1 MKKVLVLLLN
11 INIKNMKTINQFKFI
26 SLLML
31 SIIAFSSC
39 STMKVA
45 KPSEEYNVP
54 KYVPKPSVINL
65 PLSVNIIDIQNK
77 LNKQFTGLIYNDD
90 SYENNNND
98 NIMVKAWKKEDFK
111 LNYSDDGMWYRI
123 PLKLWIKA
131 GWKVS
136 KLGITLS
143 DYREVNAEIAL
154 KFKTK
159 FTINKDWSF
168 TTVTTS
174 DGFEWLS
181 TPVMKVGPVDIPIT
195 SVASIILKANKDKLT
210 KEIDN
215 AVKQNFSLKKY
226 VQDMWVT
233 MQKPIKVSDT
243 YNLWLKLNPQQFSAT
258 PLINQNGKLKI
269 SLGIK
274 SIIETYMGDE
284 PKQNINTTL
293 PEFVQAKTFD
303 NTFVINLMSEVTYKS
318 ADSLAKQYLRGKTF
332 TQGKKTVTVTDIKVF
347 GNNDKMVIGT
357 TLKGSINGTIY
368 LTGVPVFEQE
378 TQTVKIKDIDY
389 DIETKNKL
397 LKTAD
402 WLMHGTFVKMIEP
415 SLTMPIGD
423 KLEESRK
430 MIQSQL
436 TNNHLTKNILL
447 NGTLL
452 NLSIENIFLTPESI
466 KVLVNLKGSLAVDFE
481 ADK

>member
-1 MKKVLVLLLN
+1 MKKLLVLLLN
-11 INIKNMKTINQFKFI
+11 INIKNMKTINQFKLV
-26 SLLML
+26 SLLMI

-45 KPSEEYNVP
+45 KPSEEYNAP
-54 KYVPKPSVINL
+54 KYTPQPSVINL

-77 LNKQFTGLIYNDD
+77 LNKQFSGLIYNDD

-181 TPVMKVGPVDIPIT
+181 TPVMKIGPIDVPIT
-195 SVASIILKANKDKLT
+195 SVASMILKANKDKLT

-274 SIIETYMGDE
+274 TIIETYMGDE
-284 PKQNINTTL
+284 PKQNINNTL
-293 PEFVQAKTFD
+293 PDFVQAKTFD
-303 NTFVINLMSEVTYKS
+303 NTFVINLISEVTYKS
-318 ADSLAKQYLRGKTF
+318 ADSLAKQYLKGKTF
-332 TQGKKTVTVTDIKVF
+332 TQGKRTVTVTDIKVY

-368 LTGVPVFEQE
+368 LTGVPVFEQG

-389 DIETKNKL
+389 DMQTKNKL

-447 NGTLL
+447 NGTLQ

>member
-1 MKKVLVLLLN
+1 MKKLLVLLLN
-11 INIKNMKTINQFKFI
+11 INIKNMKTINQFKLV
-26 SLLML
+26 SLLMI

-45 KPSEEYNVP
+45 KPSEEYNAP
-54 KYVPKPSVINL
+54 KYTPQPSVINL

-77 LNKQFTGLIYNDD
+77 LNKQFSGLIYNDD

-181 TPVMKVGPVDIPIT
+181 TPVMKIGPIDVPIT
-195 SVASIILKANKDKLT
+195 SVASMILKANKDKLT

-274 SIIETYMGDE
+274 TIIETYMGDE
-284 PKQNINTTL
+284 PKQNINNTL
-293 PEFVQAKTFD
+293 PDFVQAKTFD

-318 ADSLAKQYLRGKTF
+318 ADSLAKQYLKGKTF
-332 TQGKKTVTVTDIKVF
+332 TQGKRTVTVTDIKVY

-389 DIETKNKL
+389 DMQTKNKL

-447 NGTLL
+447 NGTLQ

>member
-1 MKKVLVLLLN
+1 MKKLLVLLLN
-11 INIKNMKTINQFKFI
+11 INIKNMKTINQFKLV
-26 SLLML
+26 SLLMI

-45 KPSEEYNVP
+45 KPSEEYNAP
-54 KYVPKPSVINL
+54 KYTPQPSVINL

-77 LNKQFTGLIYNDD
+77 LNKQFLGLIYNDD

-181 TPVMKVGPVDIPIT
+181 TPVMKIGPIDVPIT
-195 SVASIILKANKDKLT
+195 SVASMILKANKDKLT

-274 SIIETYMGDE
+274 TIIETYMGDE
-284 PKQNINTTL
+284 PKQNINNTL
-293 PEFVQAKTFD
+293 PDFVQAKTFD

-318 ADSLAKQYLRGKTF
+318 ADSLAKQYLKGKTF
-332 TQGKKTVTVTDIKVF
+332 TQGKRTVTVTDIKVY

-389 DIETKNKL
+389 DMQTKNKL

-447 NGTLL
+447 NGTLQ

>member
-1 MKKVLVLLLN
+1 
-11 INIKNMKTINQFKFI
+11 
-26 SLLML
+26 
-31 SIIAFSSC
+31 
-39 STMKVA
+39 MKVS
-45 KPSEEYNVP
+45 KPAEEYNTPV
-54 KYVPKPSVINL
+54 YTPKPSVINL
-65 PLSVNIIDIQNK
+65 PLSVNIIDLQNK

-90 SYENNNND
+90 SYDNNGGD

-111 LNYSDDGMWYRI
+111 LNYSEDGLAYRI

-154 KFKTK
+154 NFKTK

-168 TTVTTS
+168 TTVTSS

-181 TPVMKVGPVDIPIT
+181 TPVMKIGPIDVPIT
-195 SVASIILKANKDKLT
+195 FIANTILKANKDKLT

-215 AVKQNFSLKKY
+215 AVKQNFSLRKY

-233 MQKPIKVSDT
+233 MQKPIKVSET
-243 YNLWLKLNPQQFSAT
+243 YNMWLKLNPQQLSAT
-258 PLINQNGKLKI
+258 PLVNQNGKLKI

-274 SIIETYMGDE
+274 SVIETYMGDD

-293 PEFVQAKTFD
+293 PDFVQAKTFD
-303 NTFVINLMSEVTYKS
+303 NTFVINLMSEISYKS

-332 TQGKKTVTVTDIKVF
+332 TQGKRTVTVVDVKIY

-368 LTGVPVFEQE
+368 LTGTPVFDQATE
-378 TQTVKIKDIDY
+378 TVKIKDIDY
-389 DIETKNKL
+389 DLETKNKL
-397 LKTAD
+397 FSTAD

-415 SLTMPIGD
+415 SLSMPIGD

-430 MIQSQL
+430 MIQQQL
-436 TNNHLTKNILL
+436 TNNHITKNIIL
-447 NGTLL
+447 NGTLTNL
-452 NLSIENIFLTPESI
+452 NIENIFLTPNSI
-466 KVLVNLKGSLAVDFE
+466 KVLVNLKGSLDVVFE
-481 ADK
+481 PDK

>member
-1 MKKVLVLLLN
+1 
-11 INIKNMKTINQFKFI
+11 
-26 SLLML
+26 
-31 SIIAFSSC
+31 
-39 STMKVA
+39 MKVA
-45 KPSEEYNVP
+45 KPSEEYNAP
-54 KYVPKPSVINL
+54 KYTPQPSVINL

-77 LNKQFTGLIYNDD
+77 LNKQFLGLIYNDD

-181 TPVMKVGPVDIPIT
+181 TPVMKIGPIDVPIT
-195 SVASIILKANKDKLT
+195 SVASMILKANKDKLT

-274 SIIETYMGDE
+274 TIIETYMGDE
-284 PKQNINTTL
+284 PKQNINNTL
-293 PEFVQAKTFD
+293 PDFVQAKTFD

-318 ADSLAKQYLRGKTF
+318 ADSLAKQYLKGKTF
-332 TQGKKTVTVTDIKVF
+332 TQGKRTVTVTDIKVY

-389 DIETKNKL
+389 DMQTKNKL

-447 NGTLL
+447 NGTLQ

>member
-1 MKKVLVLLLN
+1 
-11 INIKNMKTINQFKFI
+11 
-26 SLLML
+26 
-31 SIIAFSSC
+31 
-39 STMKVA
+39 MKVA
-45 KPSEEYNVP
+45 KPSEEYNAP
-54 KYVPKPSVINL
+54 KYTPQPSVINL

-77 LNKQFTGLIYNDD
+77 LNKQFSGLIYNDD

-159 FTINKDWSF
+159 STINKDWSF

-181 TPVMKVGPVDIPIT
+181 TPVMKIGPIDVPIT
-195 SVASIILKANKDKLT
+195 SVASMILKANKDKLT

-274 SIIETYMGDE
+274 TIIETYMGDE
-284 PKQNINTTL
+284 PKQNINNTL
-293 PEFVQAKTFD
+293 PDFVQAKTFD

-318 ADSLAKQYLRGKTF
+318 ADSLAKQYLKGKTF
-332 TQGKKTVTVTDIKVF
+332 TQGKRTVTVTDIKVY

-389 DIETKNKL
+389 DMQTKNKL

-447 NGTLL
+447 NGTLQ

>member
-1 MKKVLVLLLN
+1 
-11 INIKNMKTINQFKFI
+11 
-26 SLLML
+26 
-31 SIIAFSSC
+31 
-39 STMKVA
+39 MKVA
-45 KPSEEYNVP
+45 KPSEEYNAP
-54 KYVPKPSVINL
+54 KYTPQPSVINL

-77 LNKQFTGLIYNDD
+77 LNKQFSGLIYNDD

-181 TPVMKVGPVDIPIT
+181 TPVMKIGPIDVPIT
-195 SVASIILKANKDKLT
+195 SVASMILKANKDKLT

-274 SIIETYMGDE
+274 TIIETYMGDE
-284 PKQNINTTL
+284 PKQNINNTL
-293 PEFVQAKTFD
+293 PDFVQAKTFD

-318 ADSLAKQYLRGKTF
+318 ADSLAKQYLKGKTF
-332 TQGKKTVTVTDIKVF
+332 TQGKRTVTVTDIKVY

-389 DIETKNKL
+389 DMQTKNKL

-447 NGTLL
+447 NGTLQ